1 MSDSSSD
8 KTEKATPE
16 RRRQAREK
24 GDFPKARDAGGVG
37 AALAVLLALVAG
49 GTSAGTKLRAFAQHC
64 FSEPFDLGR
73 SEIRARWS
81 SELSRCSASW
91 RCPAP
96 SRHRSRRSP
105 LASRRPA
112 FSRAWSSSPP
122 NPSRL
127 NPMGKI
133 KSLFTPNQAMVELVQ
148 SILRVGVIGYVVYDI
163 LKGSLPLI
171 LHLARA
177 DMLGA
182 VGAIA
187 RALAELVVKATAAL
201 TVLTA
206 CDYLYTKYKWEKQNM
221 MSRQEVK
228 DESRQMEG
236 DPRVKAQQRAR
247 ARQRMRKGLAKQV
260 RSADVIVAN
269 PTHISVALRY
279 RAKEGAPDA
288 DGQGLRRRRASHPRA
303 RQSGQHSHHREP
315 PAGPSHR
322 RQGESGETDSGRS
335 VRRRRRSAG
344 LRLPAARAQDVRL
357 GAP

>member
-1 MSDSSSD
+1 
-8 KTEKATPE
+8 
-16 RRRQAREK
+16 
-24 GDFPKARDAGGVG
+24 
-37 AALAVLLALVAG
+37 LVAG
-49 GTSAGTKLRAFAQHC
+49 GTSAGANLRAFAQHC
-64 FSEPFDLGR
+64 FSEPFDLVER
-73 SEIRARWS
+73 DPSAVVARTLAVLG
-81 SELSRCSASW
+81 ELALPSALSASVAALAIGFAQAGFQP
-91 RCPAP
+91 RMDLIAP
-96 SRHRSRRSP
+96 D
-105 LASRRPA
+105 
-112 FSRAWSSSPP
+112 
-122 NPSRL
+122 PSRL

-148 SILRVGVIGYVVYDI
+148 SILRVGVIGYVIYDI

-182 VGAIA
+182 VGAIS
-187 RALAELVVKATAAL
+187 RALAELVIKATAAL

-279 RAKEGAPDA
+279 RAKEGAPMLMAKGYDEVA
-288 DGQGLRRRRASHPRA
+288 LHI
-303 RQSGQHSHHREP
+303 RELAKAANIP
-315 PAGPSHR
+315 IIENRP
-322 RQGESGETDSGRS
+322 
-335 VRRRRRSAG
+335 
-344 LRLPAARAQDVRL
+344 LARAIAAQGKVGKPIPVDLYAAVAEVLAFVYRL
-357 GAP
+357 RGRKKFG